1 MELTSVAEAEYPA
14 LIALWEASVRA
25 THDFLSEAD
34 RLFYRERMP
43 GYLRAVRLVAA
54 RDDGGRIV
62 AFLGMAG
69 ATGSIEML
77 FVAPEWRGRG
87 IGARLVRYAVDE
99 LGCRRVEVNEQNTQA
114 EGFYRRMGFVRRGRS
129 DFDGEGKPYPIL
141 QLELAD
147 DEEGFRK

>member
-1 MELTSVAEAEYPA
+1 M
-14 LIALWEASVRA
+14 
-25 THDFLSEAD
+25 
-34 RLFYRERMP
+34 
-43 GYLRAVRLVAA
+43 
-54 RDDGGRIV
+54 
-62 AFLGMAG
+62 AFLGTAG

-77 FVAPEWRGRG
+77 FIAPEWRGRG
-87 IGARLVRYAVDE
+87 IGARLVHYAVDE
-99 LGCRRVEVNEQNTQA
+99 LGCSRVEVNEQNTQA

>member
-1 MELTSVAEAEYPA
+1 MPPSWDKTRKYGIDIGDRGGISCLDCFVGGFGAGDARFPVGGGSAV
-14 LIALWEASVRA
+14 
-25 THDFLSEAD
+25 LSGTD
-34 RLFYRERMP
+34 

-62 AFLGMAG
+62 AFLGTAG

-99 LGCRRVEVNEQNTQA
+99 LGCSRVEVNEQNTQA
-114 EGFYRRMGFVRRGRS
+114 EGFYRRMGFIRRG
-129 DFDGEGKPYPIL
+129 
-141 QLELAD
+141 
-147 DEEGFRK
+147 

>member
-62 AFLGMAG
+62 AFLGTAG

-87 IGARLVRYAVDE
+87 IVGWGSSAGGDRILTERGNRIRFCSWNW
-99 LGCRRVEVNEQNTQA
+99 LTMRRVFENN
-114 EGFYRRMGFVRRGRS
+114 RM
-129 DFDGEGKPYPIL
+129 I
-141 QLELAD
+141 
-147 DEEGFRK
+147 